1 VQRATGSGKSGFG
14 PGRAASAMEGHMIR
28 KLTLLATLLAVAL
41 PVAAAAQTLVGQP
54 SPWELGLQPAA
65 GDRMRDIIG
74 LHTFVLY
81 IITIISLFV
90 AGLLILIMVRFNARA
105 NPTPSA
111 TTHNSTLEVLWTI
124 VPVMILVAIAIPS
137 FRLLY
142 FVDVIPKPDMTIK
155 AIGKQW
161 FWTYQYPDNGNFT
174 FDALRIPDRRSAPVV
189 PNGPPRLLGTTNH
202 VVVPVGKV
210 IRILT
215 TGADVIHSWAIPAFG
230 VKMDAVPGRIN
241 QTWFKA
247 DQIGTYYG
255 ECSELCGANHAFMP
269 ITVDVMSQADFDMW
283 VQQAKTKFAS
293 AGAPTRVATER

>member
-1 VQRATGSGKSGFG
+1 
-14 PGRAASAMEGHMIR
+14 MIR
-28 KLTLLATLLAVAL
+28 RIASFATLLAVLL
-41 PVAAAAQTLVGQP
+41 PVAATAQTLLGQP
-54 SPWELGLQPAA
+54 TPWQLGLQPAA
-65 GDRMRDIIG
+65 ADRMRDIIS

-90 AGLLILIMVRFNARA
+90 GGLLVWIMIRFNATA

-124 VPVMILVAIAIPS
+124 VPVLILVAIAIPS

-142 FVDVIPKPDMTIK
+142 FEDVIPKPDMTIK

-161 FWTYQYPDNGNFT
+161 YWTYQYPDNGNFQ
-174 FDALRIPDRRSAPVV
+174 FDALRIPDRRSAPAV

-202 VVVPVGKV
+202 VVVPVNKLV
-210 IRILT
+210 RVLT

-241 QTWFKA
+241 ATWFKA
-247 DQIGTYYG
+247 DTIGTYYG

-269 ITVDVMSQADFDMW
+269 ITVDVVSQADFDMW

-293 AGAPTRVATER
+293 AGTLTRVAAEQ